1 MTSHNPS
8 SHRVFLHRR
17 FGEAGADCIHFCHG
31 ASGMPNGGGGLWLC
45 VFMAS
50 HKCNLRH
57 AYINRH
63 LEISCLCDLSS
74 VFFFIFCWGGM
85 FFFLAGFPIRTF
97 SRPTGA
103 FFLNKSASAEK
114 FREGLVLEF
123 MTWSDRSLFQKLT
136 RFSLCFF
143 CLAHFA
149 QKKSLLETET
159 LLLPEC

>member
-1 MTSHNPS
+1 M
-8 SHRVFLHRR
+8 F
-17 FGEAGADCIHFCHG
+17 
-31 ASGMPNGGGGLWLC
+31 
-45 VFMAS
+45 
-50 HKCNLRH
+50 
-57 AYINRH
+57 
-63 LEISCLCDLSS
+63 
-74 VFFFIFCWGGM
+74 FFFIFCWGGM

-143 CLAHFA
+143 VWHILHKKNPFLKRKPYFFQSVDSRISLSLSLSLFFSFA
-149 QKKSLLETET
+149 VVNVAVYFYLYIRKTSSSPLKRGHPKRKVLFQLQFSIHQKSPKI
-159 LLLPEC
+159 